1 MFVDS
6 KMLAY
11 KFIRLIYTPF
21 SLHRAPRPADE
32 VSGAQGKLIRLVE
45 DQLSQGE
52 IPLDIEKLRN
62 QFSIADR
69 LHRDSLSHGEVRN
82 GFIVDLKELWLTN
95 NRAIGYAENSSV
107 QCRFFVRSQ

>member
-1 MFVDS
+1 
-6 KMLAY
+6 MLAY

-82 GFIVDLKELWLTN
+82 GFIVMELWLTR
-95 NRAIGYAENSSV
+95 NRAIGYAENSLV
-107 QCRFFVRSQ
+107 QYRLFVRSLSNTCIKI